1 MHDIISVM
9 KTLSYILLLLISI
22 HPHARALQCLSGST
36 YVKGQSIGT
45 DKLTCQS
52 GEYCYNVTGDLS
64 DFSRLTHAGCSAT
77 RCFIAHNKC
86 IEQNFLGKMVKFCCC
101 NNGDFC
107 NSRSTNSSIFTR
119 AKNRVKDFL
128 SGFGK

>member
-1 MHDIISVM
+1 MDQYH
-9 KTLSYILLLLISI
+9 LLLLLISI
-22 HPHARALQCLSGST
+22 PSLAIALQCYSGST

-45 DKLTCQS
+45 DKITCGA
-52 GEYCYNVTGDLS
+52 GEYCYNVTGDMTDLT
-64 DFSRLTHAGCSAT
+64 RLTHAGCSST

-86 IEQNFLGKMVKFCCC
+86 VEQNLFGKSVRFCCC
-101 NNGDFC
+101 NTGDLC
-107 NSRSTNSSIFTR
+107 NSRSTNASLIDR